1 MGKGFLCLHTSKTVK
16 TEWKSKNNK
25 KGCSMALFLLN
36 ASYKRAF
43 YWVND
48 TLCGAGGECKNSPI
62 QVEMV
67 SGCSVILRYRFAGT
81 LECL

>member
-1 MGKGFLCLHTSKTVK
+1 
-16 TEWKSKNNK
+16 
-25 KGCSMALFLLN
+25 MALFLLN